1 VSLSAHANVAM
12 SPGSQSIAVQDDAV
26 PPADYVPA
34 IHGEQSVS
42 LLAPT
47 ISPIKPASQLMVE
60 QVVAFW
66 PKLNSPA
73 AQSVHPPS

>member
-1 VSLSAHANVAM
+1 MSLDAHANVAM
-12 SPGSQSIAVQDDAV
+12 SPGSQSMAEQDDCV

-47 ISPIKPASQLMVE
+47 ISPTKPASQLMVE
-60 QVVAFW
+60 QVVSFW
-66 PKLNSPA
+66 PKLYSPA
-73 AQSVHPPS
+73 EQSVHPPS